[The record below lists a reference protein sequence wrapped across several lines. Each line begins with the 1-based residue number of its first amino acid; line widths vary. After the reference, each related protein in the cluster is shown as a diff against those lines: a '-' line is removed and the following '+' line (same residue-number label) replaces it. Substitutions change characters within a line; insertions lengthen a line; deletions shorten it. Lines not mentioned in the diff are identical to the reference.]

1 MTEPTT
7 YQRIL
12 DYASRADPY
21 PLYAELRATPVTREP
36 DGGYVVSTYRE
47 IVALLHDPRISSD
60 PRNLPEAYAALTEE
74 LPGLRPSFLRLDP
87 PEHDRLRRL
96 AMRHFGPPQSPN
108 RVRDLVPDLVSIVT
122 HELDALAGRAKVD
135 LVDDFAYPFPVTV
148 ICQLLGVPREDE
160 PRFRGWIQPVID
172 EADPRTDPERWRR
185 PAGDLLSAL
194 ATDDGPDGRMSEAD
208 LVSTAVLLLIAGHE
222 TTVNLIANGILTLL
236 RHREVLD
243 RLRGEPDLAAPVTEE
258 LLRYEPPVQL
268 VPWRTAL
275 DDVDLA
281 GATIA
286 KGAPITLAL
295 AAGNRDPAHV
305 GDPDRFDPDRADNQH
320 LGFGGGVHLCF
331 GAPLARLE
339 AQVALLEVVRR
350 LDGRR
355 PAAVPAQPDPARPA
369 SPARRAR
376 PGAARAAGTLAR
388 TSGRPAPRA
397 RHGPHLIRPARSV
410 DALGRLAECWQGL
423 DCYGFRPT
431 AQIPSIGMGSSPG
444 SGRQYGK
451 RTTPGSSTS
460 NPSK

>member
-243 RLRGEPDLAAPVTEE
+243 H
-258 LLRYEPPVQL
+258 
-268 VPWRTAL
+268 
-275 DDVDLA
+275 VDLA

-350 LDGRR
+350 LDGLRLAADPPPYRR
-355 PAAVPAQPDPARPA
+355 SPILRGPLHLPVELDRVLPAQPADRK
-369 SPARRAR
+369 S
-376 PGAARAAGTLAR
+376 T
-388 TSGRPAPRA
+388 
-397 RHGPHLIRPARSV
+397 
-410 DALGRLAECWQGL
+410 RL
-423 DCYGFRPT
+423 
-431 AQIPSIGMGSSPG
+431 
-444 SGRQYGK
+444 
-451 RTTPGSSTS
+451 
-460 NPSK
+460 N

>member
-172 EADPRTDPERWRR
+172 
-185 PAGDLLSAL
+185 
-194 ATDDGPDGRMSEAD
+194 DGPDGRMSEAD

-243 RLRGEPDLAAPVTEE
+243 RLRGE
-258 LLRYEPPVQL
+258 
-268 VPWRTAL
+268 
-275 DDVDLA
+275 
-281 GATIA
+281 
-286 KGAPITLAL
+286 
-295 AAGNRDPAHV
+295 
-305 GDPDRFDPDRADNQH
+305 
-320 LGFGGGVHLCF
+320 
-331 GAPLARLE
+331 
-339 AQVALLEVVRR
+339 
-350 LDGRR
+350 
-355 PAAVPAQPDPARPA
+355 
-369 SPARRAR
+369 
-376 PGAARAAGTLAR
+376 
-388 TSGRPAPRA
+388 
-397 RHGPHLIRPARSV
+397 
-410 DALGRLAECWQGL
+410 
-423 DCYGFRPT
+423 
-431 AQIPSIGMGSSPG
+431 
-444 SGRQYGK
+444 
-451 RTTPGSSTS
+451 
-460 NPSK
+460 